1 MEILN
6 EDFKKLVY
14 QATDMITDWYD
25 KKIRGSKI
33 YNNKSPAEI
42 RETFKIKSKN
52 KGTSPSEVIKKLE
65 KNLIEA
71 SNFNPSPNYYAYITG
86 GGNQIGIIAEYIKAA
101 LNQNNLKW
109 HSAPANSEIEKI
121 VIEWISEFIGY
132 NKKCGG
138 VLVSGGSV
146 ANLMNIAV
154 MRKVKGGKKIKEKGI
169 YNEEVMRVYVSEEG
183 HSSIDKAMDILGL
196 GSENLIKIKKD
207 KNFKIQINELEKQIN
222 LDIKSGFKPI
232 GVIGIAGTT
241 NTGSV
246 DPMDKI
252 LKICKKF
259 DLWFMVDAAYGG
271 PAAGLK
277 EYKNLFKGM
286 EKADSILLNP
296 HKWMFVPFEVACV
309 LVKNQQQLKNTFS
322 LIPEYLM
329 GGADIEEREDL
340 MNYSIQ
346 LSKDFK
352 ALKVWMT
359 IEVFGHSTIS
369 KAIKNDI
376 EMALYAYEKI
386 KNNKLFKPLHK
397 PELSIFCF
405 KYISKLD
412 NISDDLLNKKII
424 EEIEKDGRIF
434 LSGTKINN
442 ENVLRI
448 NCINHRRKREDI
460 DFLIKVLEEL
470 GSKAEKELSN
480 LSLKNF

>member
-1 MEILN
+1 
-6 EDFKKLVY
+6 
-14 QATDMITDWYD
+14 
-25 KKIRGSKI
+25 
-33 YNNKSPAEI
+33 
-42 RETFKIKSKN
+42 
-52 KGTSPSEVIKKLE
+52 
-65 KNLIEA
+65 
-71 SNFNPSPNYYAYITG
+71 
-86 GGNQIGIIAEYIKAA
+86 
-101 LNQNNLKW
+101 
-109 HSAPANSEIEKI
+109 
-121 VIEWISEFIGY
+121 
-132 NKKCGG
+132 
-138 VLVSGGSV
+138 
-146 ANLMNIAV
+146 
-154 MRKVKGGKKIKEKGI
+154 
-169 YNEEVMRVYVSEEG
+169 
-183 HSSIDKAMDILGL
+183 
-196 GSENLIKIKKD
+196 
-207 KNFKIQINELEKQIN
+207 
-222 LDIKSGFKPI
+222 
-232 GVIGIAGTT
+232 
-241 NTGSV
+241 
-246 DPMDKI
+246 
-252 LKICKKF
+252 
-259 DLWFMVDAAYGG
+259 
-271 PAAGLK
+271 
-277 EYKNLFKGM
+277 
-286 EKADSILLNP
+286 
-296 HKWMFVPFEVACV
+296 
-309 LVKNQQQLKNTFS
+309 
-322 LIPEYLM
+322 
-329 GGADIEEREDL
+329 

>member
-1 MEILN
+1 MEISN
-6 EDFKKLVY
+6 KDFKKLIY

-25 KKIRGSKI
+25 KKLRGSKI

-42 RETFKIKSKN
+42 RENFKIKSKN
-52 KGTSPSEVIKKLE
+52 KGTKAHEVIKKLE
-65 KNLIEA
+65 KNLIDS
-71 SNFNPSPNYYAYITG
+71 SNFNPSPNYYGYITG

-132 NKKCGG
+132 NQKCGG

-169 YNEEVMRVYVSEEG
+169 YKEKVMRVYVSEEG

-196 GSENLIKIKKD
+196 GSENLVKVKRD
-207 KNFKIQINELEKQIN
+207 KNFKIQINELEKEIN
-222 LDIKSGFKPI
+222 HDLKSGLKPI

-246 DPMDKI
+246 DPMDEIEKV
-252 LKICKKF
+252 CKKF

-277 EYKNLFKGM
+277 EYKSLFKGM

-329 GGADIEEREDL
+329 GGADIDEREDL

-359 IEVFGHSTIS
+359 IEVYGHSVIS
-369 KAIKNDI
+369 KAIRNDI

-386 KNNKLFKPLHK
+386 KNNDLFKALHK

-405 KYISKLD
+405 KYISKLK
-412 NISDDLLNKKII
+412 NISDDILNKKII
-424 EEIEKDGRIF
+424 EEIEKDGRVF
-434 LSGTKINN
+434 LSGTVIDK

-448 NCINHRRKREDI
+448 NCINHRRNKKDI
-460 DFLIKVLEEL
+460 DFLIRVLEEI
-470 GSKAEKELSN
+470 GSKVEDKLGN
-480 LSLKNF
+480 LSV

>member
-1 MEILN
+1 MGEI
-6 EDFKKLVY
+6 F
-14 QATDMITDWYD
+14 
-25 KKIRGSKI
+25 
-33 YNNKSPAEI
+33 
-42 RETFKIKSKN
+42 
-52 KGTSPSEVIKKLE
+52 
-65 KNLIEA
+65 
-71 SNFNPSPNYYAYITG
+71 
-86 GGNQIGIIAEYIKAA
+86 
-101 LNQNNLKW
+101 
-109 HSAPANSEIEKI
+109 
-121 VIEWISEFIGY
+121 
-132 NKKCGG
+132 
-138 VLVSGGSV
+138 
-146 ANLMNIAV
+146 
-154 MRKVKGGKKIKEKGI
+154 
-169 YNEEVMRVYVSEEG
+169 
-183 HSSIDKAMDILGL
+183 
-196 GSENLIKIKKD
+196 
-207 KNFKIQINELEKQIN
+207 
-222 LDIKSGFKPI
+222 
-232 GVIGIAGTT
+232 
-241 NTGSV
+241 
-246 DPMDKI
+246 
-252 LKICKKF
+252 KICKKF

-277 EYKNLFKGM
+277 EYKYLFKGM
-286 EKADSILLNP
+286 EKADSMLLNP

-309 LVKNQQQLKNTFS
+309 LVKNQEQLKNTFS
-322 LIPEYLM
+322 LIPEYIM
-329 GGADIEEREDL
+329 GGADIDEREDL

-376 EMALYAYEKI
+376 AMTLYTYEKI
-386 KNNKLFKPLHK
+386 KKNKLFKPLHI

-470 GSKAEKELSN
+470 GSKARW
-480 LSLKNF
+480 